1 MAAVASNPAV
11 AKKTKIPQSVGKEFM
26 EADKGKKFK
35 GGGEMK
41 ESKAM
46 VKKEVSFMKKKGAPK
61 SMVKHEMA
69 EAGMKKGGKVK
80 KMGFGGFLG
89 GVLGGGAKA
98 VKKAISNSPAKP
110 MPSAVKQFMS
120 DKLRGASSLAPGL
133 GPRGATVGGGRP
145 GPRTP
150 RDIGT
155 GSMPRPGGIPKPGGM
170 GPRPPSQVSGRPVG
184 LGRAM
189 SKPPAGPV
197 AKKIA
202 GAGAGMA
209 KALMGKKAGGLAAG
223 HKEADGIA
231 KKGKTKAMQVKMA
244 GGGKTKKYC

>member
-1 MAAVASNPAV
+1 MA
-11 AKKTKIPQSVGKEFM
+11 KT
-26 EADKGKKFK
+26 
-35 GGGEMK
+35 
-41 ESKAM
+41 
-46 VKKEVSFMKKKGAPK
+46 
-61 SMVKHEMA
+61 
-69 EAGMKKGGKVK
+69 K

-98 VKKAISNSPAKP
+98 VKKAISKSPAKTLAGGVGAAK
-110 MPSAVKQFMS
+110 PSMGAAGVLAKNAVKSPAKAVAGGVAAGGAQKQFMS

-170 GPRPPSQVSGRPVG
+170 GPRPPSQVSGKPVG

-189 SKPPAGPV
+189 SKPTGV
-197 AKKIA
+197 GIGMGAKKIA

-209 KALMGKKAGGLAAG
+209 KAVMGRKAGGTVKKA
-223 HKEADGIA
+223 A
-231 KKGKTKAMQVKMA
+231 KK
-244 GGGKTKKYC
+244 